1 MPIKFFLGSENATEH
16 DLNDYF
22 VELMDGPHS
31 PLYVH
36 VHQAVDGNGL
46 IRTGVSY
53 CPLAEAVGRPF
64 HEQASSLYAA
74 SRTRV

>member
-1 MPIKFFLGSENATEH
+1 MTIKFFLGSESFNEH
-16 DLNDYF
+16 GLNDYF

-36 VHQAVDGNGL
+36 VHQTANGDGL
-46 IRTGVSY
+46 IRAGVSY